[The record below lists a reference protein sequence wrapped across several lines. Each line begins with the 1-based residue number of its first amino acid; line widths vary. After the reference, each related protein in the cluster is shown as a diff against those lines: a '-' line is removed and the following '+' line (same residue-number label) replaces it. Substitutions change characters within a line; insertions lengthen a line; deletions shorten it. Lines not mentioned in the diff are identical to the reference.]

1 METTTIICPKI
12 LADVLVSL
20 GIAKLPE
27 ATKQPEPV
35 KPKEFTVT
43 DIQKALNEHFDAQL
57 VVDGKLGPK
66 TSAAIRRA
74 EEFLKLPVDGSPDL
88 ALSEAFELLDG
99 LVFDFTPVVKTEGG
113 LATTDF
119 EQLKAE
125 YQRMWDT
132 CVIKN
137 PKVVQ
142 AACASMLANRARYE
156 EITAINGI
164 PWEDI
169 AVVHRM
175 ECGGRF
181 DIPWEDIAVVHRME
195 CGGRFDRHLHCGDP
209 LTARTVRVPK
219 GRPVKGEPPFTWKE
233 SALDALEKRAQNKDW
248 SIPRRLWIWE
258 AFNGWGYRTGA
269 GRNTTPPRTS
279 PYLTAGTNL
288 YTKGKYTSDGVFDPE
303 AVSQQI
309 GVIALLKGLGCV

>member
-1 METTTIICPKI
+1 
-12 LADVLVSL
+12 
-20 GIAKLPE
+20 
-27 ATKQPEPV
+27 
-35 KPKEFTVT
+35 
-43 DIQKALNEHFDAQL
+43 

-66 TSAAIRRA
+66 TSAAICRA
-74 EEFLKLPVDGSPDL
+74 EEFLKLPVDGNPDL
-88 ALSEAFELLDG
+88 ALSEALELLDG
-99 LVFDFTPVVKTEGG
+99 LVFDFTPEVKTEGG
-113 LATTDF
+113 LATTNF
-119 EQLKAE
+119 EELKAE

-137 PKVVQ
+137 PKAVQ
-142 AACASMLANRARYE
+142 AACASMFANKARYE

-181 DIPWEDIAVVHRME
+181 DL
-195 CGGRFDRHLHCGDP
+195 HLHCGDP

-219 GRPVKGEPPFTWKE
+219 GRPVKGEPPFSWKE

-269 GRNTTPPRTS
+269 GQKTTPPRTS

-288 YTKGKYTSDGVFDPE
+288 YIKGKYTSDGVFSPE

-309 GVIALLKGLGCV
+309 GVVALLKGLGVK

>member
-1 METTTIICPKI
+1 METKLIICPTI
-12 LADVLVSL
+12 LADVLITL
-20 GIAKLPE
+20 GIAKTPE
-27 ATKQPEPV
+27 APKTPEDPKQPEPV

-74 EEFLKLPVDGSPDL
+74 EEFLKLPVDGNPDL
-88 ALSEAFELLDG
+88 ALSEALELLDG

-142 AACASMLANRARYE
+142 AACASMFANKARYE
-156 EITAINGI
+156 EITAING
-164 PWEDI
+164 
-169 AVVHRM
+169 
-175 ECGGRF
+175 
-181 DIPWEDIAVVHRME
+181 IPWEDIAVVHRME

-269 GRNTTPPRTS
+269 GQKTTPPRTS

-288 YTKGKYTSDGVFDPE
+288 YIKGKYVADSKFDPE

-309 GVIALLKGLGCV
+309 GVIALLKGLGVK